1 MNDYKGYHY
10 KVANLAQKTIPGNES
25 LIVST
30 KMIDIYAFLTLDH
43 VKPLCK
49 KAKCKVMYSNV

>member
-30 KMIDIYAFLTLDH
+30 TMIDIYALLTLDH
-43 VKPLCK
+43 EKAFCK
-49 KAKCKVMYSNV
+49 KARCKVMHSNV

>member
-25 LIVST
+25 LIVSI
-30 KMIDIYAFLTLDH
+30 KMIDTLQLRSPNLLLSGRAFI
-43 VKPLCK
+43 
-49 KAKCKVMYSNV
+49 S

>member
-30 KMIDIYAFLTLDH
+30 TMIDIYALLTLDH
-43 VKPLCK
+43 IKPFCK
-49 KAKCKVMYSNV
+49 KSSM